1 MEERRTVQKD
11 MIYAA
16 LRELHD
22 HPTAEEVCAYVQ
34 QRCPTISRA
43 TVYRVLGAM
52 AERGMIL
59 RVPNP
64 DGADHY
70 DHRTHPHFHVRCD
83 VCGRVDDVMLPEPE
97 DLLGTVQDSC
107 GYELS
112 GYTLLLHGVCKA
124 CQQAMRQDA
133 ASKNRDY

>member
-16 LRELHD
+16 LCEVHD
-22 HPTAEEVCAYVQ
+22 HPTAEEVCAKVQ

-43 TVYRVLGAM
+43 TVYRVLNAM
-52 AERGMIL
+52 AERGTIL

-70 DHRTHPHFHVRCD
+70 DHQTHRHFHVRCD

-97 DLLGTVQDSC
+97 DVLGSVQDDG
-107 GYELS
+107 GYELT
-112 GYTLLLHGVCKA
+112 GYTLLLHGI
-124 CQQAMRQDA
+124 CQDCRKAMREET
-133 ASKNRDY
+133 ASKK